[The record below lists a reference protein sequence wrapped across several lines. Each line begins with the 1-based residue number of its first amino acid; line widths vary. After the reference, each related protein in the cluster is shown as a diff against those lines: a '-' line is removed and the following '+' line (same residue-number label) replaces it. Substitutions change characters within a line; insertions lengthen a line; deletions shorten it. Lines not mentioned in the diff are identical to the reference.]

1 MAQSDPEYAVINYW
15 KVPVYL
21 SSCIWRSCRDI
32 FRSN

>member
-21 SSCIWRSCRDI
+21 LHASGGLAEI
-32 FRSN
+32 F